1 MLAKLKEQKTRIA
14 ELQEAKRLL
23 LELKK
28 ETALDVET

>member
-1 MLAKLKEQKTRIA
+1 MLAKLKEQKIRIA